1 MMSAQKLLYD
11 LDPLKPIK
19 VAVIGIGS
27 MGKGLA
33 YQSHIT
39 PGIECVALADIKL
52 DRASA
57 CAEFLGGEYRV
68 ARTLAEVCDAIR
80 QSKLAVCEDGA
91 LLAQCDQI
99 DVLIESSGAIAAGG
113 QFAATAL
120 EHGKHVVMMN
130 AEADMLF
137 GPYLMQL
144 AQERQVVYTTCDG
157 DQPGVIKRLA
167 DQLEFWGFE
176 LVMAGNIKGFL
187 DRYSDPTKIIP
198 EAAKRNFDPKMTAG
212 YTDGTKLC
220 IEMALVANGLGL
232 DTTIPGMLGPRAR
245 HVREVFHLF
254 DFDALRKS
262 GPVVDYVLGAEPDGG
277 VFVIGYCE
285 NAYQRAMLSVL
296 KMGEGPFYLYYRF
309 NHLCHV
315 EAMASVAE
323 AYLNH
328 HALLQPRYGFRT
340 NVFAYAKRDLHS
352 GEMLDGPGGY
362 TCYGLIENCDPNDAR
377 PALPICLAEEVKLKH
392 DVRRDEKIYL
402 DAVNYDSRRP
412 EFVLFGKA
420 LDQSRKMHSVEQR

>member
-1 MMSAQKLLYD
+1 VLYE
-11 LDPLKPIK
+11 LDRLKPIR
-19 VAVIGIGS
+19 VGIIGMGS

-33 YQSHIT
+33 YQSQIT
-39 PGIECVALADIKL
+39 PGIECVAIADIKL
-52 DRASA
+52 ERAIA
-57 CAEFLGGEYRV
+57 CAEFLKRDYRV
-68 ARTLAEVCDAIR
+68 AHTLNEVCDVVR
-80 QSKLAVCEDGA
+80 QSKMAICEDGA
-91 LLAQCDQI
+91 LLAQCDQV

-130 AEADMLF
+130 AEADLLF

-144 AQERQVVYTTCDG
+144 AQDHQVVYTTCDG
-157 DQPGVIKRLA
+157 DQPGVIKRLV

-198 EAAKRNFDPKMTAG
+198 EASKRNFDAKMTAG

-220 IEMALVANGLGL
+220 IEMALVANALGL
-232 DTTIPGMLGPRAR
+232 ATTVPGMMGPKAH
-245 HVREVFHLF
+245 HVREVFQLF
-254 DFDALRKS
+254 DFDALRRS

-277 VFVIGYCE
+277 VFAVGYCD
-285 NAYQRAMLSVL
+285 NDYQRSMLSVF
-296 KMGEGPFYLYYRF
+296 KMGDGPFYLYYRF

-328 HALLQPRYGFRT
+328 RALLQPIYGFRT
-340 NVFAYAKRDLHS
+340 NVYTYAKRDLHR
-352 GEMLDGPGGY
+352 GENLDGFGGY
-362 TCYGLIENCDPNDAR
+362 TCYGLIENCDQNDAH
-377 PALPICLAEEVKLKH
+377 PGFPICLAEGVTLKRNL
-392 DVRRDEKIYL
+392 RRDEKIFM
-402 DAVNYDSRRP
+402 DDIDYDSHRSD
-412 EFVLFGKA
+412 FVLFAKA
-420 LDQSRKMHSVEQR
+420 LDQSRKNRQASAKKPR